1 MPSHRY
7 PLQPRASPLP
17 LLDLSHLRYRL
28 AASPFRLNASWIAL
42 AIMYS
47 SVVYVVV
54 SMPVGAPAR
63 APTSRPPPTPR
74 AILEYKPASP
84 WPSAPQSPTAV
95 RDAVRDAMPGWAV
108 DRFAGDSRVFKS
120 ITAAGFFVL
129 ALTFALLAPAAE
141 AANSL
146 PVTLLALGLKG
157 GPPNRRSNRLRP
169 ADSIWSS
176 QAFLPGLC

>member
-1 MPSHRY
+1 
-7 PLQPRASPLP
+7 
-17 LLDLSHLRYRL
+17 
-28 AASPFRLNASWIAL
+28 
-42 AIMYS
+42 MYS

-95 RDAVRDAMPGWAV
+95 RDAVRDAIPGWAV
-108 DRFAGDSRVFKS
+108 DRFAGHSRVFKS
-120 ITAAGFFVL
+120 ITATGFFVL

-176 QAFLPGLC
+176 QAFLLGLC